1 MFGVLLGPRKTEPQA
16 YIYVQTHIKILIQK
30 LKRVISLDMVNGQYS
45 HEVSVVMAAGY
56 IQTFSQ
62 MLKVLLHQHRFI
74 FDQRWSTSHIYVLM
88 YETRY

>member
-45 HEVSVVMAAGY
+45 NEVRVLSRQRLHSDVLTDAESAAAPASVH
-56 IQTFSQ
+56 
-62 MLKVLLHQHRFI
+62 L
-74 FDQRWSTSHIYVLM
+74 
-88 YETRY
+88 